1 MTFLDAT
8 RAPVG
13 LASTRPMIRRF
24 LRHLL
29 ILVSVL
35 GILPGSELLV
45 EHVSELVRHGHP
57 AHSVPGEADPRAAE
71 HGCSPIQHACPC
83 HHSQASSTQAKAQA
97 GAFPTDHWLTWMLD
111 AERVGRRP
119 ASARG
124 PSGNDIAPAN
134 RSTAPPTPPA
144 NA

>member
-1 MTFLDAT
+1 
-8 RAPVG
+8 
-13 LASTRPMIRRF
+13 MIRRF
-24 LRHLL
+24 LHHLL

-57 AHSVPGEADPRAAE
+57 AHSVPGEADPHAAE
-71 HGCSPIQHACPC
+71 HGCSSTQHACPC
-83 HHSQASSTQAKAQA
+83 HNSQASSTQAKAQA
-97 GAFPTDHWLTWMLD
+97 GSFPTEHWLTWMLD
-111 AERVGRRP
+111 AERAGRRP
-119 ASARG
+119 GSAGHPR
-124 PSGNDIAPAN
+124 GNDIAPAN